1 MQLVILAG
9 GLGTRLR
16 PLTLHR
22 PKALVPLVDRPQI
35 AHVLDALPPS
45 CEEVIIAVN
54 YMFEQVRD
62 FFRERQF
69 GVAVRVVE
77 EPEPMGTGG
86 AIKNLQRW
94 LHGPFAVY
102 NGDVVDTIEFDRL
115 VAAHEKAQGV
125 ATIALWPVDDPSAY
139 GVVAVEKGRI
149 TRFVEK
155 PAKGEAPS
163 NPVNA
168 GRYVFEPQV
177 LDLIDAGHT
186 VSLEREVFPRLIE
199 QGLFPYRYEG
209 FWSDAGTLPN
219 YLNAQ
224 RLLLEAGQ
232 AKISPDADVTAG
244 SLGPPVYVA
253 AGAYVDGR
261 VGLQVGRSIG
271 TFFGGGPVALA
282 RDTRLSGPMLAR
294 ATASGLMSAGCEVID
309 LGIVPTPCAEH
320 YVTKAGGT
328 LKGAVVVTA
337 SHNPREF
344 NGLKAIDARGMEM
357 RREDEEAIESIFFEE
372 RFRVAP
378 WSEVGSIRS
387 DDTAVSRYLEAIL
400 GKVDVD
406 AIRSEERR
414 VGKECG
420 CRWV

>member
-1 MQLVILAG
+1 MQLVIIAG

-35 AHVLDALPPS
+35 AHILDALPPS
-45 CEEVIIAVN
+45 CDEVIVAVN

-77 EPEPMGTGG
+77 EPVPLGTAG
-86 AIKNLQRW
+86 AIKSLQRW
-94 LHGPFAVY
+94 LNGPFAVY

-115 VAAHEKAQGV
+115 VAAHEKAQGI
-125 ATIALWPVDDPSAY
+125 ATIAVWPVDDPSAY

-163 NPVNA
+163 NLVNA
-168 GRYVFEPQV
+168 GRYVFEPRV
-177 LDLIDAGHT
+177 LDLIEAGHA

-199 QGLFPYRYEG
+199 HGVFPYRYEG

-224 RLLLEAGQ
+224 RLLLDAGH

-244 SLGPPVYVA
+244 SLRPPVYVA
-253 AGAYVDGR
+253 AGAYVEGR
-261 VGLQVGRSIG
+261 VGPHVVLGKACRIGRAS
-271 TFFGGGPVALA
+271 L
-282 RDTRLSGPMLAR
+282 RN
-294 ATASGLMSAGCEVID
+294 ATLLEGVSVD
-309 LGIVPTPCAEH
+309 DKAE
-320 YVTKAGGT
+320 
-328 LKGAVVVTA
+328 VTA
-337 SHNPREF
+337 SII
-344 NGLKAIDARGMEM
+344 GAGAAIGEGAHVRD
-357 RREDEEAIESIFFEE
+357 S
-372 RFRVAP
+372 
-378 WSEVGSIRS
+378 
-387 DDTAVSRYLEAIL
+387 IL
-400 GKVDVD
+400 GDTVQVSPHATIVD
-406 AIRSEERR
+406 ER
-414 VGKECG
+414 VTA
-420 CRWV
+420 